1 MEKID
6 KIKKLRINKKS
17 LLIYPLCIGLGGV
30 LGTVVVRSGLHIN
43 RDTNLLDFYY
53 INTKDIDIS
62 NEELLNE
69 FNKVYESRTDMRN
82 YFGIIYNE
90 LCDFIINNGDVLD
103 QEQFLETLPDLKFEV
118 VDDNNLG
125 NDVLAAYR
133 IYQNKILISRSV
145 LSASD
150 KIKKEVM
157 LHEAFHYLFFQGFN
171 NSNSSLFNE
180 GKALDEGT
188 ASLLVHE
195 YNSYAG
201 LDDYIKNTYYVKI
214 LCELIGKDR
223 YLDCIG
229 HHDLDRLKKYIAKY
243 SSTSEVN
250 KLIKYIDKACD
261 IDNDNLYKID
271 NEYDELCFEII
282 KNIYMNKNNISIENS
297 NDSVMKNYCNILFNC
312 DYNLEGV
319 SSQYETIVL
328 KNYFV
333 KKDDTT
339 IAIFEDGVYCGAL
352 TVHKNKTLVK

>member
-1 MEKID
+1 MEKIE
-6 KIKKLRINKKS
+6 KKEKLKINKKS
-17 LLIYPLCIGLGGV
+17 LLKYILCIGLGGV
-30 LGTVVVRSGLHIN
+30 IGTGAVKSGLHLN
-43 RDTNLLDFYY
+43 KDTNLLDFYY

-90 LCDFIINNGDVLD
+90 LCDFIINNGHALD

-118 VDDNNLG
+118 VDDNDLG
-125 NDVLAAYR
+125 NDILASYR
-133 IYQNKILISRSV
+133 IYQNKILISKSV
-145 LSASD
+145 LTSSD
-150 KIKKEVM
+150 KIKKEVI

-214 LCELIGKDR
+214 LCELIGEDR

-229 HHDLDRLKKYIAKY
+229 HHDLNKLKKYIAKY
-243 SSTSEVN
+243 SSSSDAN
-250 KLIKYIDKACD
+250 KLIKYIDKACSD
-261 IDNDNLYKID
+261 DNLYEL
-271 NEYDELCFEII
+271 NTEYDQNAFEII
-282 KNIYMNKNNISIENS
+282 KNIYKNKNNISIENS
-297 NDSVMKNYCNILFNC
+297 NDSTIKNYCNILFNC
-312 DYNLEGV
+312 NYNLEGV
-319 SSQYETIVL
+319 LSQSETIVL

-339 IAIFEDGVYCGAL
+339 IAIFEDGEYCGTITL
-352 TVHKNKTLVK
+352 HKNKTLVK